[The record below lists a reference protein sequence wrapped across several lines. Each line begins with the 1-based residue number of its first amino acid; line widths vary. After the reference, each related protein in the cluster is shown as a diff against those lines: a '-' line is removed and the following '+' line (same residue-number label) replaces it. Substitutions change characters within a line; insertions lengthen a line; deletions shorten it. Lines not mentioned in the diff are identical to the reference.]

1 MLHRPEAETTLFLQ
15 IKAASQLSPSG
26 IWHWLSDSGGRSGT
40 SLALTLPYEKS
51 GDELKKQASEKSLH
65 LQILKE
71 SEKDVTVLMS
81 CSSMPVQDFIPAC
94 ELLKSVVLD

>member
-1 MLHRPEAETTLFLQ
+1 MLIARMRSHTHSSSGCQ
-15 IKAASQLSPSG
+15 IQVGAA
-26 IWHWLSDSGGRSGT
+26 GT

>member
-1 MLHRPEAETTLFLQ
+1 M
-15 IKAASQLSPSG
+15 ASYKVEICG
-26 IWHWLSDSGGRSGT
+26 VNT
-40 SLALTLPYEKS
+40 ATLP
-51 GDELKKQASEKSLH
+51 
-65 LQILKE
+65 ILKE